1 MKSGPRFAL
10 LLPMAALLGCGL
22 PPTPSSPG
30 AWQNWQIQAGTAIT
44 SPPNTYPSFLG
55 ATQVLGTQAAGV
67 FTTVATAATT
77 GPPLDYTGSFNSST
91 GDVTLATF
99 GFGFGYI
106 LPATPYT
113 LVPVGVT
120 GGCVYPPGY
129 TGVMCNAIFAV
140 PAVGVQ
146 IAPLNG
152 TYTGTL
158 TDSATPSM
166 SGTATLTLTQST
178 TPNSSGAFPL
188 TGTLTFPSSSNL
200 GTSPLG
206 GTVSGEGIAL
216 SYYSAA
222 VIGPGI
228 TLTASTNPIATQIT
242 ISNLT
247 YLGGG
252 TTISATFTG
261 TLTLQ

>member
-166 SGTATLTLTQST
+166 KRHGHPDPHPVHHPQLIRRVPSHRHTD
-178 TPNSSGAFPL
+178 FPQQQQPWHIP
-188 TGTLTFPSSSNL
+188 TGRH
-200 GTSPLG
+200 GQWG
-206 GTVSGEGIAL
+206 RHRA
-216 SYYSAA
+216 
-222 VIGPGI
+222 
-228 TLTASTNPIATQIT
+228 
-242 ISNLT
+242 
-247 YLGGG
+247 
-252 TTISATFTG
+252 
-261 TLTLQ
+261 